1 MKRIMTIQ
9 MLATL
14 LAVTPFSSCVRDDI
28 EACPPLQVNV
38 TVKDKNYLNVD
49 KATLNMANL
58 NEKLPDDLAFR
69 AYVPTLCYV
78 LRDAATGK
86 VMHEQAVFAV
96 EGDAQQVPLT
106 FPESLPHG
114 KYVLTVWG
122 GLDNADQLSADRLSL
137 NLHAQQAPGADVFVT
152 NDTLVYDAWNH
163 LYSVDME
170 RTKGKLVIQAT
181 NLPKG
186 ITASRKS
193 VDGLFGKVNSQFQ
206 YTGTAAV
213 HTAASWTAPK
223 DLMTKTVL
231 APSVKE
237 SASLLHVNFD
247 GTDHQG
253 PISYVPADV
262 RINTNRNELT
272 LLRYVYEE
280 DSDGFNIY
288 LLVDDG
294 WTLIHDMSVEE

>member
-1 MKRIMTIQ
+1 

-14 LAVTPFSSCVRDDI
+14 LAVAPFSSCVRDDI

-137 NLHAQQAPGADVFVT
+137 NLHAEQAPGADVFV
-152 NDTLVYDAWNH
+152 
-163 LYSVDME
+163 
-170 RTKGKLVIQAT
+170 
-181 NLPKG
+181 
-186 ITASRKS
+186 
-193 VDGLFGKVNSQFQ
+193 
-206 YTGTAAV
+206 
-213 HTAASWTAPK
+213 
-223 DLMTKTVL
+223 
-231 APSVKE
+231 
-237 SASLLHVNFD
+237 
-247 GTDHQG
+247 
-253 PISYVPADV
+253 
-262 RINTNRNELT
+262 
-272 LLRYVYEE
+272 
-280 DSDGFNIY
+280 
-288 LLVDDG
+288 
-294 WTLIHDMSVEE
+294 

>member
-28 EACPPLQVNV
+28 EACPPLQINV

-137 NLHAQQAPGADVFVT
+137 NLHAEQAPGADVFVT

-181 NLPKG
+181 KLPKG

-193 VDGLFGKVNSQFQ
+193 VDGLFGKVNSSFG
-206 YTGTAAV
+206 YADTVSVSTSNIWDSPAEI
-213 HTAASWTAPK
+213 
-223 DLMTKTVL
+223 LTKTIL
-231 APSVKE
+231 APSVKKDT
-237 SASLLHVNFD
+237 SLLSLNFD
-247 GTDHQG
+247 AHKDGKDIMLT
-253 PISYVPADV
+253 PKEVSITM
-262 RINTNRNELT
+262 RRNELT
-272 LLRYVYEE
+272 LLRYAY
-280 DSDGFNIY
+280 
-288 LLVDDG
+288 DDG
-294 WTLIHDMSVEE
+294 GDFTIYMLVNDNWEVVHGLDID

>member
-1 MKRIMTIQ
+1 

-14 LAVTPFSSCVRDDI
+14 LAVAPFSSCVRDDI

-96 EGDAQQVPLT
+96 EGDAQQVPLM

-163 LYSVDME
+163 LYTVDME

-193 VDGLFGKVNSQFQ
+193 VDGLFGKVNSSFG
-206 YTGTAAV
+206 YADTVSVSTSNIWDSPAEI
-213 HTAASWTAPK
+213 
-223 DLMTKTVL
+223 LTKTIL
-231 APSVKE
+231 APSVKKD
-237 SASLLHVNFD
+237 ASLLSLNFD
-247 GTDHQG
+247 AHKDGKDIMLT
-253 PISYVPADV
+253 PKEVSI
-262 RINTNRNELT
+262 TMKRNELT
-272 LLRYVYEE
+272 LLRYAY
-280 DSDGFNIY
+280 
-288 LLVDDG
+288 DDG
-294 WTLIHDMSVEE
+294 GDFTI

>member
-1 MKRIMTIQ
+1 

-96 EGDAQQVPLT
+96 EGDAQQVPLM

-186 ITASRKS
+186 ITASCKS
-193 VDGLFGKVNSQFQ
+193 VDGLFGKVNSSFG
-206 YTGTAAV
+206 YADTVSVSTSNIWDSPAEI
-213 HTAASWTAPK
+213 
-223 DLMTKTVL
+223 LTKTIL
-231 APSVKE
+231 APSVKKMLRCLV
-237 SASLLHVNFD
+237 S
-247 GTDHQG
+247 
-253 PISYVPADV
+253 
-262 RINTNRNELT
+262 T
-272 LLRYVYEE
+272 LMH
-280 DSDGFNIY
+280 IKMAK
-288 LLVDDG
+288 
-294 WTLIHDMSVEE
+294 TLC